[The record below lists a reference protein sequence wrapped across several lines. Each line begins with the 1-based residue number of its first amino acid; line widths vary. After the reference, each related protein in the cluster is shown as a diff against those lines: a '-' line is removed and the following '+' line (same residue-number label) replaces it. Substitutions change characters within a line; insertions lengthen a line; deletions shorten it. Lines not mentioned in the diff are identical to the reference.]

1 MNTGEELFE
10 MEEEEMRHALN
21 SAIHEALK
29 TYFEQ
34 NGPIVIPE
42 EGVTLGELSTILNP
56 IDKVL
61 QDVLEQSPIVKH
73 INSSVH

>member
-10 MEEEEMRHALN
+10 MDEEEMVQALN
-21 SAIHEALK
+21 SAMQEALK
-29 TYFEQ
+29 AYFEQ

-56 IDKVL
+56 LDKVL

>member
-10 MEEEEMRHALN
+10 MEEEEMLHALN
-21 SAIHEALK
+21 SAMQEALK

-42 EGVTLGELSTILNP
+42 EGGDTRRTLNHLEPSRQGVTRCSRAIPNR
-56 IDKVL
+56 
-61 QDVLEQSPIVKH
+61 
-73 INSSVH
+73 

>member
-1 MNTGEELFE
+1 MKSGEELFE
-10 MEEEEMRHALN
+10 MDEEEMVQALN
-21 SAIHEALK
+21 SAMQKALK

-42 EGVTLGELSTILNP
+42 EGATLGELSTILNP
-56 IDKVL
+56 LDKVL